1 MFDANHDGVI
11 DFNEYLLA
19 VAATSQGDLDDRLEV
34 AFDICDTSDDGQINQ
49 KELVTMISAAYDLRG
64 ETDRKGDND
73 PKKRATEIISR
84 LDVGGDKKL
93 NKVILATAFIHI
105 LPAAMNTLTDECLP
119 EGWKEYE
126 AYAGL
131 FAMLAILAM
140 QLIEFIAHHQLQRIL
155 THKKKLVGEE
165 AQLQSTIILLESS
178 QQHGHSHGLSL
189 LQDSNK
195 HRVTTY
201 LLELGIATHSILIGV
216 ALGTDNGSHF
226 IVLFITLCFHQFF
239 EAIALGAQISQ
250 LNNKSILPAI
260 FMVSFFALTTPVGIA
275 IGISVHLN
283 TYNPKSLVALV
294 TTGVLDSV
302 SSGILIY
309 VVCKNDEPDEPTDE
323 VKYLI
328 ATSEQAITAFH
339 RFVGVNLS
347 FEICF
352 CSDEWLKP
360 KQLPI
365 RYCGISSCF
374 RQKAGSGGRGTR
386 GIFRVHQ
393 FEKMEQ
399 VCITSPHDNQSW
411 QMFEEMIGN
420 AEEFN
425 KLLGIPYRI
434 VNIVSGELNNAASKK
449 FNLEAWFPGSG
460 KFRELV
466 SCSNCLNYQ
475 SRRLKIRYGQTKKLN
490 EGVCY

>member
-1 MFDANHDGVI
+1 MNQLAGLSGNV
-11 DFNEYLLA
+11 ELRLLNSTSHSCQPTGEESELYNLKLRIVSVFVLLIVSLLGASIA
-19 VAATSQGDLDDRLEV
+19 VVSAYSKRLH
-34 AFDICDTSDDGQINQ
+34 IPTTIINTG
-49 KELVTMISAAYDLRG
+49 KFFGTG
-64 ETDRKGDND
+64 
-73 PKKRATEIISR
+73 
-84 LDVGGDKKL
+84 
-93 NKVILATAFIHI
+93 VILATAFIHI

-260 FMVSFFALTTPVGIA
+260 FMVSFFALTT
-275 IGISVHLN
+275 
-283 TYNPKSLVALV
+283 
-294 TTGVLDSV
+294 
-302 SSGILIY
+302 
-309 VVCKNDEPDEPTDE
+309 
-323 VKYLI
+323 
-328 ATSEQAITAFH
+328 
-339 RFVGVNLS
+339 
-347 FEICF
+347 
-352 CSDEWLKP
+352 
-360 KQLPI
+360 
-365 RYCGISSCF
+365 
-374 RQKAGSGGRGTR
+374 
-386 GIFRVHQ
+386 
-393 FEKMEQ
+393 
-399 VCITSPHDNQSW
+399 
-411 QMFEEMIGN
+411 
-420 AEEFN
+420 
-425 KLLGIPYRI
+425 
-434 VNIVSGELNNAASKK
+434 
-449 FNLEAWFPGSG
+449 
-460 KFRELV
+460 
-466 SCSNCLNYQ
+466 
-475 SRRLKIRYGQTKKLN
+475 
-490 EGVCY
+490 